1 MFVTHH
7 PPPRPLQQP
16 ASLFREIGLLKE
28 QLEREKH
35 RRQKAVE
42 RATASEAARQE
53 AEREVARLRYVSRQ
67 VGSGYLG
74 HRRCLVQRAIV
85 LEGVNSSS
93 IACSA
98 HIAYLTCVHSGLEEE
113 VQKERRRRREAG
125 LAAKESMQSLAARI
139 PVIEATIMSRNQ
151 RLREQSVDILDRL
164 RALRSGILGE
174 GKTGFQRAPLL
185 DSVDQASA
193 CNLGR
198 RVRLVEATIRRFMSR
213 AL

>member
-1 MFVTHH
+1 MSPGKRAAGTWTIAMFSSRHYCS
-7 PPPRPLQQP
+7 RICQLQQHCVL
-16 ASLFREIGLLKE
+16 S
-28 QLEREKH
+28 
-35 RRQKAVE
+35 
-42 RATASEAARQE
+42 AR
-53 AEREVARLRYVSRQ
+53 
-67 VGSGYLG
+67 
-74 HRRCLVQRAIV
+74 CIP
-85 LEGVNSSS
+85 
-93 IACSA
+93 
-98 HIAYLTCVHSGLEEE
+98 HIYGHSGLEEE

-193 CNLGR
+193 CNLGW
-198 RVRLVEATIRRFMSR
+198 RVTLVEAVIRSCMLR
-213 AL
+213 AP